1 MRIGIVPKLFLLT
14 IALCSAILGV
24 IYVGQTIFFKDY
36 YANRKVN
43 DIKASISAF
52 EHQPLSSNAS
62 TSLVRQREQEF
73 YRNNNTWITTL
84 DRYGNLARSDDF
96 YLDFMPENVKPQPDN
111 PYRIPLYH
119 LVDSDKVE
127 EAKALFAPKLK
138 AFLSVVMDDGEPVAP
153 VFLQE
158 EGSRKLWSND
168 LLSKQVDEI
177 NIQIKEEYME
187 YEKKLQETRKKAA
200 GLKTSREKLPTEILP
215 EIVVNENGI
224 LFEDPNMPQATA
236 EPSQKPFKSAIKQ
249 PAHYYTGLI
258 VDAVFPDPNGTS
270 NLLYSNR
277 LFLERIKQF
286 QEELL
291 FGEKKADDGLLH
303 TIDYEE
309 SGVKY
314 KLFVHRIEGENGQP
328 AYIFA
333 MASLQPVDEAVRM
346 IQDYYV
352 YIVLFVVVL
361 VLLASLYYSLRIA
374 RPLLRIN
381 RTTKK
386 IADLDFTESL
396 PVRSKDEI
404 GELSRNINSLSAT
417 LHGYI
422 GQLRQD
428 IEKEKRLESTR
439 KEFIS
444 GVSHEL
450 KTPLSVMKSC
460 ISILKDNV
468 ASHKKEYY
476 FEAMEKEVDKMDH
489 LIVDMLE
496 LAKFESGTY
505 AMKMDVFRIDKSI
518 GAILEQLELPIAS
531 KGLRVKTQLLP
542 VEVVANAHRIEQ
554 VLTNFMTNAIRY
566 TPEDQLILVSTIEH
580 EGRVAVCVE
589 NKGAHIPEEQL
600 DKIWDRFYR
609 ADSSRQRS
617 QGGTGLGLAIAKNI
631 LELHGAEYGAANTED
646 GVAFYFYLNVYEEE
660 I

>member
-14 IALCSAILGV
+14 IALCSTILAV

-43 DIKASISAF
+43 DIKANIAAF
-52 EHQPLSSNAS
+52 EQQPVAGNVTASS
-62 TSLVRQREQEF
+62 VRQREQEF

-84 DRYGNLARSDDF
+84 DRHGNLARSDDF
-96 YLDFMPENVKPQPDN
+96 YLDFIPQNVDPKPDA

-119 LVDSDKVE
+119 LIGSDKIE
-127 EAKALFAPKLK
+127 EAKSLIAPKSK
-138 AFLSVVMDDGEPVAP
+138 AYLSVVMDEGVPVTP
-153 VFLQE
+153 VYVQDAS
-158 EGSRKLWSND
+158 SRTMWSND
-168 LLSKQVDEI
+168 LLSKRVEEI
-177 NIQIKEEYME
+177 NIRIKEEYVQ
-187 YEKKLQETRKKAA
+187 YEKNLKEIRKKAA
-200 GLKTSREKLPTEILP
+200 EAALEQKESSLNATPTVKVDQREFVKIEPQPTL
-215 EIVVNENGI
+215 
-224 LFEDPNMPQATA
+224 
-236 EPSQKPFKSAIKQ
+236 EPSLDFVVDIEQ
-249 PAHYYTGLI
+249 PAEYDIGVI

-291 FGEKKADDGLLH
+291 FGEERTDDGLLH
-303 TIDYEE
+303 TTDYEE

-314 KLFVHRIEGENGQP
+314 KLFVHRIVGGDGAP
-328 AYIFA
+328 SYIFA
-333 MASLQPVDEAVRM
+333 MASLQPVDEAVSM

-361 VLLASLYYSLRIA
+361 VLLASLYYSLKIA

-381 RTTKK
+381 RTAKK

-404 GELSRNINSLSAT
+404 GELSRSINSLSAT

-428 IEKEKRLESTR
+428 IEKEKRLETTR

-476 FEAMEKEVDKMDH
+476 FEAMEKEVDKMDL

-518 GAILEQLELPIAS
+518 EAILEPLELSIAN
-531 KGLRVKTQLLP
+531 KRLRVKTQLAP
-542 VEVVANAHRIEQ
+542 VEVVANANRIEQ
-554 VLTNFMTNAIRY
+554 VVTNFMTNAIRY
-566 TPEDQLILVSTIEH
+566 TPEDQLVLVSTIEDG
-580 EGRVAVCVE
+580 GRVAVCVE

-617 QGGTGLGLAIAKNI
+617 QGGTGLGLAISKNI
-631 LELHGAEYGAANTED
+631 LELHGAEYGAANTDD
-646 GVAFYFYLNVYEEE
+646 GVAFYFYLNVNEEDE
-660 I
+660 